1 MMWIQ
6 MSPKAVLSLG
16 MLLVLSG
23 CSSSTDPEV
32 PDWSSL
38 IEKGWSAFRQ
48 GQYQVAV
55 ETFSEAESTDPSR
68 SEAYSGLGWSL
79 FRLDRLSEASVEF
92 RSGSGKDDPSA
103 DLSAGWAFVLNA
115 QKDHSA
121 SNSQVIQ
128 ALAADANWRFPH
140 DTSLD
145 TDDLHLLKAENHF
158 LLGELAESLAEVQLL
173 NATFSA
179 DITTSQGQSSL
190 AAEIE
195 RLRSTS

>member
-1 MMWIQ
+1 
-6 MSPKAVLSLG
+6 
-16 MLLVLSG
+16 MLLVFLG
-23 CSSSTDPEV
+23 CSSSSDPEV
-32 PDWSSL
+32 PNWSEL
-38 IEKGWSAFRQ
+38 VEQGWSAFRQ

-55 ETFSEAESTDPSR
+55 ERFSEAESTDPSE

-92 RSGSGKDDPSA
+92 SSGSGKDDPSA
-103 DLSAGWAFVLNA
+103 DLFAGWAFVLNA
-115 QKDHSA
+115 QKDHST
-121 SNSQVIQ
+121 SNSKVVQ
-128 ALAADANWRFPH
+128 ALAVDVNWRFPH

-145 TDDLHLLKAENHF
+145 TVELHVLKAENHF
-158 LLGELAESLAEVQLL
+158 LLGEFSESLAEVQLL

-195 RLRSTS
+195 RLRSIS